1 MNTKDIRTSTD
12 PDLAGSYAAMER
24 AARAAQDLAIKTNT
38 SIVVAVDGKNV
49 ELTAADLIK
58 MRDQEAQQSHHWAD
72 KTLNHKPA
80 SCWLF
85 CANYFKDGNKYMIHT
100 YQALVTAKVNGRSQV
115 IKTEIRALNAQ
126 DARWLLWAQ
135 YGFHSI

>member
-38 SIVVAVDGKNV
+38 GIVVAVDGKNV

-58 MRDQEAQQSHHWAD
+58 LRDQEAQQSD
-72 KTLNHKPA
+72 L
-80 SCWLF
+80 
-85 CANYFKDGNKYMIHT
+85 
-100 YQALVTAKVNGRSQV
+100 QAV
-115 IKTEIRALNAQ
+115 
-126 DARWLLWAQ
+126 
-135 YGFHSI
+135 

>member
-38 SIVVAVDGKNV
+38 GIVVAVDGKNV

-58 MRDQEAQQSHHWAD
+58 LRDQEAQQPH
-72 KTLNHKPA
+72 L
-80 SCWLF
+80 
-85 CANYFKDGNKYMIHT
+85 
-100 YQALVTAKVNGRSQV
+100 
-115 IKTEIRALNAQ
+115 
-126 DARWLLWAQ
+126 
-135 YGFHSI
+135 

>member
-38 SIVVAVDGKNV
+38 GIVVAVDGKNV

-58 MRDQEAQQSHHWAD
+58 LRDQEAQRPH
-72 KTLNHKPA
+72 L
-80 SCWLF
+80 
-85 CANYFKDGNKYMIHT
+85 
-100 YQALVTAKVNGRSQV
+100 
-115 IKTEIRALNAQ
+115 
-126 DARWLLWAQ
+126 
-135 YGFHSI
+135 

>member
-38 SIVVAVDGKNV
+38 GIVVAVDGKNV

-58 MRDQEAQQSHHWAD
+58 LRDQEAQQLH
-72 KTLNHKPA
+72 L
-80 SCWLF
+80 
-85 CANYFKDGNKYMIHT
+85 
-100 YQALVTAKVNGRSQV
+100 
-115 IKTEIRALNAQ
+115 
-126 DARWLLWAQ
+126 
-135 YGFHSI
+135 

>member
-38 SIVVAVDGKNV
+38 GIVVAVEGKNV

-58 MRDQEAQQSHHWAD
+58 LRDQEAQQSHH
-72 KTLNHKPA
+72 
-80 SCWLF
+80 
-85 CANYFKDGNKYMIHT
+85 
-100 YQALVTAKVNGRSQV
+100 
-115 IKTEIRALNAQ
+115 
-126 DARWLLWAQ
+126 
-135 YGFHSI
+135 